1 MVYPLIREVEMVLA
15 NLKVEKK
22 VIVIL
27 LDPLDLGEI
36 IPKYRRKLVP
46 KKKRMTSIDVH
57 QKDETLYD
65 EDKHNEV

>member
-1 MVYPLIREVEMVLA
+1 MVYPLIREVEMVFA

-36 IPKYRRKLVP
+36 MPK
-46 KKKRMTSIDVH
+46 
-57 QKDETLYD
+57 
-65 EDKHNEV
+65 

>member
-1 MVYPLIREVEMVLA
+1 MVYPLIREVEMVFA

-36 IPKYRRKLVP
+36 MPKYR
-46 KKKRMTSIDVH
+46 
-57 QKDETLYD
+57 
-65 EDKHNEV
+65 